1 MWWFLLFQGTGSV
14 IVAHGL
20 SCCMSCGIF
29 LDQELNPCPLHWQ
42 VDSQSLNHQGSPSS
56 ASFKHSNWKSCL
68 LETIISTWHEL
79 THLSLTRTPEGK
91 YCYRH
96 PPFIDVESEAE
107 RFSNLSK
114 FTGLRS
120 GPVLGGGGGEEAQRP
135 LGSTLSSSFIIKDRK
150 CQG

>member
-1 MWWFLLFQGTGSV
+1 MSFSLWRLLLFQGTGSV

-29 LDQELNPCPLHWQ
+29 LDQGLNPCPLHWQ

-68 LETIISTWHEL
+68 LDTIISTLHEL
-79 THLSLTRTPEGK
+79 THLSLMRTPGGK

-96 PPFIDVESEAE
+96 PLFIDVESEAE
-107 RFSNLSK
+107 RISNLSK

-120 GPVLGGGGGEEAQRP
+120 GPMLGGGGRRGSPETSRLYPEQLIYHQR
-135 LGSTLSSSFIIKDRK
+135 
-150 CQG
+150 

>member
-1 MWWFLLFQGTGSV
+1 MSFSLWRLLLFQGTGSV

-29 LDQELNPCPLHWQ
+29 LDQG
-42 VDSQSLNHQGSPSS
+42 LNHQGSPSS

-68 LETIISTWHEL
+68 LDTIISTLHEL
-79 THLSLTRTPEGK
+79 THLSLMRTPGGK

-96 PPFIDVESEAE
+96 PLFIDVESEAE
-107 RFSNLSK
+107 RISNLSK

-120 GPVLGGGGGEEAQRP
+120 GPMLGGGGRRGSPETSRLYPEQLIYHQR
-135 LGSTLSSSFIIKDRK
+135 
-150 CQG
+150 